1 MWGYFTFLNQLPD
14 RRRPGWSEFSSGQ
27 MRCIK
32 HIAETTQ
39 NLSLIHVTLW
49 FSDKNGRVQ
58 SEQLPEQGVS
68 VLASWRW
75 RSPCNPPQLPGGQ
88 TVATKTNFASQDSHK
103 SSRALQIADPESQVP
118 SLKHI
123 IFFWDQILGWESTWP
138 TTWRNGCRPP
148 ERVLGTCRVWLYWGL
163 QVSQS
168 FRPKS
173 SDK

>member
-1 MWGYFTFLNQLPD
+1 MSYVRGSTFLNQLPD

-118 SLKHI
+118 TLKH
-123 IFFWDQILGWESTWP
+123 IFFWDQIRLREYLTHHLTKWLLPTWE
-138 TTWRNGCRPP
+138 GA
-148 ERVLGTCRVWLYWGL
+148 GHL
-163 QVSQS
+163 QSLTLSRLTSQS
-168 FRPKS
+168 VLQAEKQW
-173 SDK
+173 